1 MVDKI
6 HLRAY
11 TAHCALWLSLSRRG
25 ICRGAVCTLKE
36 EKRPMDDVM
45 HLGYHYVRN
54 EKAPGPNCSP
64 ARLRAQI
71 RALKEGGYE
80 FLTCEEV
87 VSRLTSNRPLPEKH
101 ATLSFDDGLKDQFT
115 TVFPI
120 LQNLGIRGTFF
131 YITCALDGKLPPVI
145 GFQILIELLGAKR
158 LEEEIL
164 PKVFQGTP
172 YVDLLDAKRY
182 DATGRYVGE
191 GSQEQYTREWF
202 MSGNELRVMATADME
217 ITSHT
222 VSHPALDVTGLADI
236 EQELA
241 VSRRRLMDEVPG
253 AKVHSFGWTFG
264 GKFRPAVQKIAMR
277 HYASA
282 WNFLSARTYAPERM
296 YENLADI
303 PRLHEQVFSPASCS

>member
-1 MVDKI
+1 
-6 HLRAY
+6 
-11 TAHCALWLSLSRRG
+11 
-25 ICRGAVCTLKE
+25 
-36 EKRPMDDVM
+36 MDDVM

-182 DATGRYVGE
+182 DATGRKVGEVEEFRRIKWMFNHWPAQAFKQEKIDEMFAEYVGE